1 MIHQQSF
8 QCKIKQMYLKIKN
21 KKITKPLILAIK
33 THVFS
38 QKSLEEIIQK

>member
-8 QCKIKQMYLKIKN
+8 QCKIKQMYLKIK
-21 KKITKPLILAIK
+21 TKDHKTAILATK
-33 THVFS
+33 THAFS

>member
-21 KKITKPLILAIK
+21 KKITKPL
-33 THVFS
+33 FQQ
-38 QKSLEEIIQK
+38 QKRMLSAKKA